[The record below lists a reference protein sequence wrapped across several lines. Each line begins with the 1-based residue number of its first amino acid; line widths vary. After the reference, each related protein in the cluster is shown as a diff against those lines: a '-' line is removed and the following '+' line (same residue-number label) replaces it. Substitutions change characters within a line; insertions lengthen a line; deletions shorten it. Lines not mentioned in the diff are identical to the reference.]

1 VLEGCSLPA
10 EVAKLGGMPLSP
22 RWLLCFVLCTVSPG
36 AAERPAVISS
46 AQRDSANAL
55 GGQSLTGHYEGA
67 ATNKAQ
73 QVIPVAIDLTMRPV
87 DWAANIGMRT
97 SGTQFRV
104 SISHDNGL
112 NGPALMPWI
121 SIVPPG
127 LVQLW
132 AVVAL
137 CNQLPWTQQPA
148 MRCVLKTTNAA
159 GCGSCART
167 AAQAPFSA
175 Y

>member
-1 VLEGCSLPA
+1 LAACRFLPDGCCVSSCVRYPPERRNDPRGNQLSTA
-10 EVAKLGGMPLSP
+10 RQRECLGWSILDWTLRRCRDEQS
-22 RWLLCFVLCTVSPG
+22 
-36 AAERPAVISS
+36 AASHTRGNRSYDA
-46 AQRDSANAL
+46 AL
-55 GGQSLTGHYEGA
+55 
-67 ATNKAQ
+67 
-73 QVIPVAIDLTMRPV
+73 

-104 SISHDNGL
+104 SICHDNAL
-112 NGPALMPWI
+112 NGAALMPWI

-132 AVVAL
+132 AAVAL